1 MKLPKLP
8 DRNPVRITF
17 VATPEQN
24 LALLDYA
31 AFYHSTYGETAA
43 VADLVPSMLEALME
57 SDREFAK
64 FRKGRSADPV
74 GAS

>member
-1 MKLPKLP
+1 MKLAKLP

-24 LALLDYA
+24 LTLLDYA
-31 AFYHSTYGETAA
+31 AFYQATYGETAA

-57 SDREFAK
+57 SDRDFAK
-64 FRKGRSADPV
+64 FRKGRGADQG
-74 GAS
+74 GAP